1 MSTSELI
8 ATLAIAMVCNDMP
21 SVHRALRALDTRMA
35 PEKISELL
43 ARLEQVRAPTPRAAR
58 VRAAA

>member
-21 SVHRALRALDTRMA
+21 SVHRALRALDTCLA

-43 ARLEQVRAPTPRAAR
+43 VRLDR
-58 VRAAA
+58 VRTPTLKPVR